1 MSEITIR
8 SNGRIG
14 HVTLTRPDML
24 NALTAGMCGAIEA
37 ALDRW
42 NGDGSVDA
50 MVIDA
55 EGERAFCAG
64 GDIVEM
70 YRSGRRGDL
79 DYGRR
84 FWRDEY
90 RLNARLSGSRLP
102 VISFL
107 QGYTMGGGVGIGCHA
122 RHRIVC
128 ETSRIAMPECA
139 IGLVPDV
146 GGSFLLARA
155 PGRIGECMGLTGFRA
170 GPADAI
176 HAGFADRFVPRKH
189 WPDLLQGLAATGDT
203 ALIDQAAEAPPS
215 GAFEQGA
222 PMIDRV
228 FALPSVAE
236 IEQALLKDTSEL
248 TGKFR
253 RGMSCNSPLSMACA
267 LELVRMQR
275 SSLTIEQALG
285 LEYRFVHRS
294 VEHTDFMEGIRAV
307 IIDKDN
313 RPAWRHASP
322 KEVGCRDVRR
332 LLAPL
337 GESELKLERVH

>member
-1 MSEITIR
+1 MSEIKGR
-8 SNGRIG
+8 ENGRTG
-14 HVTLTRPDML
+14 HVTLARPDML
-24 NALTAGMCGAIEA
+24 NALTKGMCSAIEA
-37 ALDRW
+37 ALDQWSR
-42 NGDGSVDA
+42 DDSVDA

-70 YRSGRRGDL
+70 YQSGIRGDL

-128 ETSRIAMPECA
+128 ESSRIAMPECA
-139 IGLVPDV
+139 IGLIPDV
-146 GGSFLLARA
+146 GGSYLLARA

-176 HAGFADRFVPRKH
+176 HAGFADHFVPREA
-189 WPDLLQGLAATGDT
+189 WPELLRQLADTGDIG
-203 ALIDQAAEAPPS
+203 LIDQAAEAPAS
-215 GAFEQGA
+215 GVLEQGS
-222 PMIDRV
+222 PMIEQV
-228 FALPSVAE
+228 FSLPSVPE
-236 IEQALLKDTSEL
+236 IEQALIEDDSEL
-248 TGKFR
+248 AGQLR
-253 RGMSCNSPLSMACA
+253 RGMSRNSPLSMACA

-275 SSLTIEQALG
+275 SSSSMEQALG
-285 LEYRFVHRS
+285 LEFRFVHRA
-294 VEHTDFMEGIRAV
+294 VEHADFMEGIRAL

-322 KEVGCRDVRR
+322 ADVDRRDVEH
-332 LLAPL
+332 LLASL
-337 GESELKLERVH
+337 GDQELELEQEH